1 MKRIRGLIH
10 MIELDQKVIGIKTYK
25 KIEFFY
31 FYNSQMN
38 TFKRYLYQDNFID
51 IVYDDEKLQKKGR
64 FLAHPISY
72 INQISALGK
81 NDIKIYY
88 DKATVSKSLYSML
101 DSLDYLMFLDLEMTM
116 PSYQYSGKGY
126 VTEMIQAGFIICD
139 QNFNEI
145 YRYDKYIKPKINTN
159 LSNRTIE
166 FLKVNID
173 DFNNNAISYD
183 EFYDEFNSI
192 LYKYHP
198 AIVVYGRNDQL
209 VLSNSYK
216 INNKNSLESKCRFI
230 NLCQLLKNFY
240 ELKNDPGLFKV
251 YNTYL
256 SHEDNQVH
264 DALDD
269 SYATKEVFRIF
280 KEDIKNKKYVDI
292 IRNNMA

>member
-1 MKRIRGLIH
+1 

-88 DKATVSKSLYSML
+88 DKATVSKSLYSVL
-101 DSLDYLMFLDLEMTM
+101 NSLDYLMFLDLEMTM

-126 VTEMIQAGFIICD
+126 VTEMIQAGFIVCD
-139 QNFNEI
+139 SNLNEI
-145 YRYDKYIKPKINTN
+145 YRYNKYNKPKINTN

-166 FLKVNID
+166 FLKVDIN

-192 LYKYHP
+192 IYKYHP
-198 AIVVYGRNDQL
+198 AIIVYGRNDQL

-216 INNKNSLESKCRFI
+216 INNKPSLDSKCRFI

-251 YNTYL
+251 CNTYL
-256 SHEDNQVH
+256 GEKDNQIH

-269 SYATKEVFRIF
+269 SEATKEVFNAFRN
-280 KEDIKNKKYVDI
+280 DIEKHEFIDVMRKTFQ
-292 IRNNMA
+292 